1 MNREKIWI
9 PILSAL
15 IVDIGLHFMWAPAPK
30 YAVPVSGFV
39 ENGWFLPVV
48 IVLLLIT
55 YIALALIFQLI
66 QARQSGTKL
75 AKGLRFGIAFGG
87 LMFISS
93 PAMSLLFGSPLNA
106 ELRIGLV
113 DGCAICLLG
122 LLLGQFTAADG
133 NSNQKAMFPHAVI
146 SILIVGFVYFLLHFL
161 IYLALPSLLPS
172 ILTHPTETLLWILG
186 VGMWI
191 GLMNWLFQDSFSTG
205 SFVRQAIGFAC
216 VPFGIFSLLNTFFA
230 PVFVNAPIAILLLNM
245 IVGIFCV
252 SMGVWAD
259 RVVRYQLPDE
269 SKEGMSITK
278 NTYGKNN

>member
-48 IVLLLIT
+48 IALLLST
-55 YIALALIFQLI
+55 YIVLALIFQLI
-66 QARQSGTKL
+66 QAKLPGTKL

-122 LLLGQFTAADG
+122 LLLGQFTATDG

-146 SILIVGFVYFLLHFL
+146 SILVVGLVYFLLHFL
-161 IYLALPSLLPS
+161 IYLALPSLFPP
-172 ILTHPTETLLWILG
+172 ILTQSTETVLWILG
-186 VGMWI
+186 VGLWI
-191 GLMNWLFQDSFSTG
+191 GLMNWFFQDAFSTG
-205 SFVRQAIGFAC
+205 SFIFQAIGFAC
-216 VPFGIFSLLNTFFA
+216 VAFGIFSLLNTLFA
-230 PVFVNAPIAILLLNM
+230 PVFVNAPIVILLLNM
-245 IVGIFCV
+245 VVGIFCV
-252 SMGVWAD
+252 SIGVWTE
-259 RVVRYQLPDE
+259 RIVRYQLLHE

-278 NTYGKNN
+278 NTYRQKN